1 MKKSLSITAILTA
14 GVLALTGCSGS
25 SGVAATGQTTAA
37 ATVEQPQ
44 VGAAAPQVGPAEPQ
58 VGPAAP
64 QVAPAAPQVAA
75 NPAADAVFAGS
86 AVTGA
91 SVATDPT
98 ARLITAQATG
108 TVTGTPDAVTISL
121 GVETR
126 SPSAQTALDEN
137 NRLATDVINVV
148 KEKGVGPEDLQ
159 TSQLSIYPSYDEKG
173 AVTGYQVTNIVTAKL
188 RDIGGAGALIDAA
201 GQAAGDAVRVQQLS
215 FSIDDDSDLR
225 ANARADAVRRAQAQA
240 KQLADAAGIALG
252 PIHSIT
258 ESPITGTVVYPQAAM
273 AADSA
278 AGSVPIEPG
287 SQQLQVSVQV
297 VYEIA

>member
-1 MKKSLSITAILTA
+1 VPAS
-14 GVLALTGCSGS
+14 VD
-25 SGVAATGQTTAA
+25 
-37 ATVEQPQ
+37 QPQ
-44 VGAAAPQVGPAEPQ
+44 VGAAEPQ
-58 VGPAAP
+58 VAQAAP
-64 QVAPAAPQVAA
+64 GAAAAAPEVAVAPQVAA
-75 NPAADAVFAGS
+75 NPAADAVFAT
-86 AVTGA
+86 VTGA
-91 SVATDPT
+91 TAAADPS

-108 TVTGTPDAVTISL
+108 TVTGTPDVVTISL

-126 SPSAQTALDEN
+126 STSAQTALEEN

-148 KEKGVGPEDLQ
+148 KDKGVAPEDLQ
-159 TSQLSIYPSYDEKG
+159 TSQLSIYPSYDDKG

-188 RDIGGAGALIDAA
+188 RDISGAGALIDAA

-215 FSIDDDSDLR
+215 FAIDDDSDLR

-258 ESPITGTVVYPQAAM
+258 EAPTAGTVVYPQAAM

-287 SQQLQVSVQV
+287 TQQLQVSVQV
-297 VYEIA
+297 VYEIG